1 VEKKNT
7 MKGGRRAALGA
18 IGGVMLAGAGFILPS
33 TAALAADQ
41 YPSKPITI
49 NVPFSAGGTTDILA
63 RAIGQK
69 LGQKWGVSVVV
80 ENKPGAGGNIG
91 TAQVA
96 RSAPD
101 GYTLVMGTIGTH
113 AINPNLYKDMPY
125 DAVKD
130 FQPITRTAMVPNAL
144 VVQKDA
150 PYNTVQEL
158 IEYGKKNPGML
169 TFGSSGHGST
179 LHMSGETF
187 KMMTGVDM
195 IHVPYKGSS
204 PAVADL
210 LGGQIS
216 MIFDNLPSALPH
228 VKSGTLKALAVTS
241 SSRAE
246 QLPETPT
253 IAESGV
259 DGYAVMSWFGLW
271 APKDTP
277 KEIVNKLNEAVV
289 EIIKDPEMQQ
299 TIRSQGA
306 IPHPESPEE
315 FAAFIDS
322 ETKKWRDV
330 VKSAGLTIQ

>member
-1 VEKKNT
+1 
-7 MKGGRRAALGA
+7 
-18 IGGVMLAGAGFILPS
+18 
-33 TAALAADQ
+33 
-41 YPSKPITI
+41 
-49 NVPFSAGGTTDILA
+49 
-63 RAIGQK
+63 
-69 LGQKWGVSVVV
+69 
-80 ENKPGAGGNIG
+80 
-91 TAQVA
+91 
-96 RSAPD
+96 
-101 GYTLVMGTIGTH
+101 
-113 AINPNLYKDMPY
+113 
-125 DAVKD
+125 
-130 FQPITRTAMVPNAL
+130 
-144 VVQKDA
+144 
-150 PYNTVQEL
+150 